1 MMCRVF
7 GNSSIIGILDLTT
20 NQQLW
25 VVIFSNLI
33 QSNSKVIHQ
42 ALMCDNIGFMWSHR
56 MGVVLRNMSGH
67 WLNVLADLFDGLD
80 VQIEVFHTEMRPSVH
95 DQLADDVDSA
105 STLVLKYG
113 FTLLD

>member
-33 QSNSKVIHQ
+33 HSNSNVIHQ
-42 ALMCDNIGFMWSHR
+42 ALMCDNIGFVCSHR
-56 MGVVLRNMSGH
+56 MRNLSGH
-67 WLNVLADLFDGLD
+67 WLNVLADLFDGLG
-80 VQIEVFHTEMRPSVH
+80 VQV
-95 DQLADDVDSA
+95 
-105 STLVLKYG
+105 
-113 FTLLD
+113 